1 METVGLGL
9 PDMETLKRALDP
21 GVNKLLAGI
30 FERACARGLREKE
43 LEIYA
48 AAYLMRDRP
57 EEFMQSFAKLCEF
70 HGWRRPET
78 GGQL

>member
-9 PDMETLKRALDP
+9 PEMETLKRALDP
-21 GVNKLLAGI
+21 KVNKLLASI
-30 FERACARGLREKE
+30 FERACARRLQKKE

-57 EEFMQSFAKLCEF
+57 EEFMQNFAKFCDL
-70 HGWRRPET
+70 HGWRWPET